1 MSGDANRRAQFGGI
15 RDHLPNRHAGNR
27 RVGLP
32 SDDTQL
38 AFRTLESLLAHRG
51 LDPEALARDL
61 SSRRIFGMGGTV
73 RAFLRRYRDEGLPWH
88 EAAIESA
95 GDGALMRIAPVLVPH
110 LRRPSA
116 ALWADTALA
125 AMITHNDRASTGSCI
140 AFVHLLREL
149 IGRTTAPEPSWWID
163 TFIAVL
169 APLEGDTHYRTRT
182 PHIAYEGPLW
192 RFVDLHVRHALA
204 RDMDTAAACDWWYSG
219 AYLLETV
226 PSVLYVLCRH
236 GHDPEEAIV
245 RAVNDTR
252 DNDTAG
258 AIVGAAVGAL
268 HGRSRLPRRWV
279 DGLLGRTA
287 EADDGRIFELIEA
300 AWEVWGG
307 GIDQEEP

>member
-1 MSGDANRRAQFGGI
+1 MSDDANRRTLRDLLAAGRIALEPAPLLDAVPAPLPVDDERLRDRVEGMLLGLAIGDSLGNTSEGRTPAERRAQFGEI
-15 RDHLPNRHAGNR
+15 RDYLPNWHAGNR

-73 RAFLRRYRDEGLPWH
+73 RAFLRRYRGEGLPWH

-110 LRRPSA
+110 LRRPSV

-149 IGRTTAPEPSWWID
+149 IGRTTAPEPPWWID

-204 RDMDTAAACDWWYSG
+204 RDMDTAAACDW
-219 AYLLETV
+219 
-226 PSVLYVLCRH
+226 
-236 GHDPEEAIV
+236 
-245 RAVNDTR
+245 
-252 DNDTAG
+252 
-258 AIVGAAVGAL
+258 
-268 HGRSRLPRRWV
+268 
-279 DGLLGRTA
+279 
-287 EADDGRIFELIEA
+287 
-300 AWEVWGG
+300 
-307 GIDQEEP
+307 